1 MAGASQRQTSKRTSA
16 ETGQRKT
23 AQKSTTKKSTANQ
36 RAPQKGSA
44 KSRTGSRSSN
54 SRSRE
59 AEPFQLESFVG
70 KEILILAFF
79 AVCLLLFLSN
89 LGLCG
94 AAGTFMRQVQC
105 GIFGVLGYVFP
116 LCLFVGVLFY
126 VSNQYN
132 GKAIAKLAA
141 TAALFVVLCGLIGLM
156 TTKEFDKA
164 VTIGEY
170 YKLSAEKP
178 GGGVIGG
185 VFQKLLCPMIGKLG
199 AYIVAILLMVM
210 GAVFI
215 TERSVLQPISR
226 GGRKMYDTA
235 REDVRRRREIHE
247 AKAEE
252 RRKYRLEQKVSGVA
266 LDTTVG
272 EIFTGRTEEEPE
284 CVSWVEEEQKE
295 DSVPAQEPAVTA
307 KAAQESKKTEPSK
320 AQNKSLGDTVKSL
333 LSMSGREA
341 SIKKEQPVSEPES
354 QIPENRQERPPIRIT
369 GIGFDKSGTT
379 REDPVDLPL
388 PAYSADVLLPK
399 KDTRTLAE
407 LEALDSLHSNVF
419 AGSRR
424 HVIWDEPEE
433 SRLAGEPEFAG
444 EPEYGGLDWN
454 KTGPYAEDVEQ
465 TGGYSSG
472 LRQAEAEYGKAEEQT
487 QGIEYAGGLERAKAA
502 EYADDL
508 EQDSAVSYGET
519 AEPSGEAECADG
531 FKQTEAAEST
541 GAVSL
546 SESEESILASEY
558 TETPADAVWEQNW
571 PDEPVYVEDEYPEE
585 APPDASVWESRS
597 AGAPVFAG
605 QPEPALRQQYAE
617 EPTEEDTPADVKRVV
632 TATGKIVEVDI
643 DPDEDPLTRKR
654 IERRLAEREAAKS
667 GPLEGGPA
675 ERGRLPESDW
685 SNREYE
691 EGVYEQRTRERSSGL
706 AEGSRSFDRASG
718 ASPAAR
724 ASSPA
729 PASSAPAAVSPA
741 PEPKRPPKP
750 YVRPPYELMKAGDNQ
765 QKNSDRELRET
776 ARKLEMTLQ
785 NFGVGVTVTNIS
797 CGPSVTRY
805 ELQPEQGVRVSKIV
819 GLSDDIKLNLAAA
832 DIRIEAPIP
841 GKASVGIE
849 VPNKE
854 NSIVFLRDL
863 LESKTF
869 TEHPS
874 KLAFAVG
881 RDISG
886 DVVVTDL
893 AKMPHLLI
901 AGATGSGKSVCINTL
916 IMSVLYKAKPEEV
929 RLIMVDPKVVELSI
943 YNGIP
948 HLMIPVVT
956 DPKKAAGALNWAV
969 AEMTDRYK
977 KFADWNVRDLK
988 GYNQKLAEQAEKNGE
1003 KAQPLPQI
1011 VIIVDE
1017 LADLMM
1023 VCPGDVEDAICRLA
1037 QMARAA
1043 GLHLVIA
1050 TQRPSVNVITGLIK
1064 ANVPSR
1070 IAFSVSSGVDS
1081 RTIIDM
1087 NGAEKLLGKGDMLF
1101 YPSGYQKP
1109 VRVQGAFVSDS
1120 EVSAVVD
1127 FLKENNE
1134 SQTFDSAIEARLS
1147 AAGAPDN
1154 GASGGGQGAGQ
1165 DEYFVEAGRF
1175 IIEKQ
1180 KASIGML
1187 QRAFKIGFNRAA
1199 RIMDQLAEAGVVSE
1213 DAGTKAREILMDMS
1227 QYEEL
1232 LQEMGLA

>member
-1 MAGASQRQTSKRTSA
+1 MAGASQRQTSKGTTA
-16 ETGQRKT
+16 KTGQRKT
-23 AQKSTTKKSTANQ
+23 AQKGTAKNSTAKRQTTQSN
-36 RAPQKGSA
+36 GT
-44 KSRTGSRSSN
+44 KSRTGSGSGSRSSN
-54 SRSRE
+54 GCSRE
-59 AEPFQLESFVG
+59 SEPFQLESFVG
-70 KEILILAFF
+70 REILILAFF

-132 GKAIAKLAA
+132 GKAMAKLAA
-141 TAALFVVLCGLIGLM
+141 AAALFVVLCGLIGLM

-178 GGGVIGG
+178 GGGIIGG
-185 VFQKLLCPMIGKLG
+185 IFQKILCPLIGKLG
-199 AYIVAILLMVM
+199 AYIVAILLMLM

-226 GGRKMYDTA
+226 GGKIMYDTA

-247 AKAEE
+247 AKVEE

-272 EIFTGRTEEEPE
+272 ENFPGQAEKDVED
-284 CVSWVEEEQKE
+284 VSWMEAEEKE
-295 DSVPAQEPAVTA
+295 
-307 KAAQESKKTEPSK
+307 ESLPVRETPKP
-320 AQNKSLGDTVKSL
+320 QGKSLGDTVKSL
-333 LSMSGREA
+333 LSMSGSGREPA
-341 SIKKEQPVSEPES
+341 AKEERPVPRPAQE
-354 QIPENRQERPPIRIT
+354 IPEKQPERPPIHIT
-369 GIGFDKSGTT
+369 GIGFDRSEAVEEKPA
-379 REDPVDLPL
+379 DPLFPSF
-388 PAYSADVLLPK
+388 SADVLIPR

-407 LEALDSLHSNVF
+407 LEALDSLHSDIF

-433 SRLAGEPEFAG
+433 NRLAEEPEPTGTAEYDG
-444 EPEYGGLDWN
+444 RPEGTKTAEYGERPEGTEA
-454 KTGPYAEDVEQ
+454 TGYDEDFEQ
-465 TGGYSSG
+465 AGP
-472 LRQAEAEYGKAEEQT
+472 AEYGKIAGQAGAEES
-487 QGIEYAGGLERAKAA
+487 AGDSERTGTV
-502 EYADDL
+502 E
-508 EQDSAVSYGET
+508 YGET
-519 AEPSGEAECADG
+519 EEEPQTAESPVVVRQPE
-531 FKQTEAAEST
+531 TEADLLQSS
-541 GAVSL
+541 GDR
-546 SESEESILASEY
+546 
-558 TETPADAVWEQNW
+558 P
-571 PDEPVYVEDEYPEE
+571 
-585 APPDASVWESRS
+585 
-597 AGAPVFAG
+597 
-605 QPEPALRQQYAE
+605 
-617 EPTEEDTPADVKRVV
+617 EEDTPADVKRVV
-632 TATGKIVEVDI
+632 TATGKVVEVDI
-643 DPDEDPLTRKR
+643 DPEDDPLTRKR

-667 GPLEGGPA
+667 
-675 ERGRLPESDW
+675 RLPEGSQAERPAEENLSPEKDW
-685 SNREYE
+685 PDQEYA
-691 EGVYEQRTRERSSGL
+691 EGFHDRPARERIPDPMEEPL
-706 AEGSRSFDRASG
+706 SFDRASG
-718 ASPAAR
+718 SGSLETMGQVFEDGTMNRMPGDSVSVEAASRKLSSAATGSASASLSAPPAA
-724 ASSPA
+724 P
-729 PASSAPAAVSPA
+729 
-741 PEPKRPPKP
+741 PKRPPKP
-750 YVRPPYELMKAGDNQ
+750 YVRPPYHLMKAGDNQ

-863 LESKTF
+863 LESKAF

-916 IMSVLYKAKPEEV
+916 IMSVLYKATPEEV

-988 GYNQKLAEQAEKNGE
+988 GYNQKLVAEAEKNGE

-1147 AAGAPDN
+1147 VAGGPDSGAA
-1154 GASGGGQGAGQ
+1154 GGGQTAAQ
-1165 DEYFVEAGRF
+1165 DEYFAEAGRF

-1180 KASIGML
+1180 KASS
-1187 QRAFKIGFNRAA
+1187 RRP
-1199 RIMDQLAEAGVVSE
+1199 S
-1213 DAGTKAREILMDMS
+1213 
-1227 QYEEL
+1227 
-1232 LQEMGLA
+1232 GLRKTR